1 MISVIVPAHRA
12 DISLERCLDALTQ
25 AAAGAEVIV
34 VDDGSPGAAVAARA
48 EAYGF
53 RTIRLAYAHGPA
65 VARNRGAEAATSPIV
80 LFIDADIV
88 VRPDT
93 IARVREQ
100 FAAAPK
106 LAALFG
112 SYDTEPSAPQLV
124 SQFKNLTHHYVHQQ
138 GREEAFTF
146 WAGCGAVRRDIFL
159 SLHGFS
165 EGYGRP
171 CIEDVE
177 LGYRL
182 RRAGHR
188 IALVKSLQVTHLK
201 QWTLRGLVT
210 TDVFDR
216 GVPWTELILEH
227 PDVPAGDLNL
237 SGRARASLL
246 LTWFGTIALLIGP
259 LWTPASVAGLVGIG
273 GVLLLD
279 RRYVAWL
286 AQVRGAG
293 FAVRAV
299 PLHLL
304 YHLYSGVAGVIGVV
318 RYVTRR
324 GAGTPLRGV
333 AASVGTGFA
342 ALAGGEL
349 VARAVGFV
357 VTLYLARTLG
367 VSSYGR
373 IEVALA
379 VFSYLQ
385 LLMDGGLDTIAV
397 RTVAR
402 DPSAR
407 PRFAANLLG
416 IRLVMALLLLA
427 AVTLVTASSWSTSPV
442 STLVV
447 RYALAVL
454 PLAASFNWAFQAD
467 QHMRAVAA
475 RTIVSQLAYAGLVL
489 TLVHGPGD
497 VATVALTFV
506 AGTALGI
513 ALLAGW
519 YARRFGR
526 PRIALERRFLAEI
539 LPQAWPVAVSG
550 AFRTL
555 SYNFDLLIIGFVFP
569 SLGAGLYAA
578 AYRLLTLPLLGYAT
592 LGTALL
598 PMLARL
604 HGRARQR
611 TAAAHAALVIVSGL
625 TIAVL
630 VHRFAEPLLVVT
642 AGPAYGRAA
651 PILALLAWS
660 IPLTALSG
668 VFRLLLLATHR
679 QRQDLAVVTTAGLV
693 NVALN
698 LVLIPRLGLAGAAVA
713 TIAGEGVVL
722 LLAAAF
728 VVRAGFL
735 ARLGYDRAS
744 R

>member
-1 MISVIVPAHRA
+1 MIAVIVPAHRA
-12 DISLERCLDALTQ
+12 DTSLDRCLDALQ
-25 AAAGAEVIV
+25 GAACGAEIIV

-48 EAYGF
+48 EAHGF
-53 RTIRLAYAHGPA
+53 RTIRLDHSHGPA
-65 VARNRGAEAATSPIV
+65 AARNRGAAAATSPVV

-93 IARVREQ
+93 VVRVREQ
-100 FAAAPK
+100 FATAPD
-106 LAALFG
+106 LAAVFG

-138 GREEAFTF
+138 GRPEAFTF

-159 SLHGFS
+159 SLGGFNES
-165 EGYGRP
+165 YGRP

-177 LGYRL
+177 FGYRL

-188 IALVKSLQVTHLK
+188 IVLMKSLQVTHLK
-201 QWTLRGLVT
+201 RWTLRGLVS

-227 PDVPAGDLNL
+227 PAVTAGDLNL
-237 SGRARASLL
+237 SGKARASLL
-246 LTWFGTIALLIGP
+246 LTWVALMAFLLGP
-259 LWTPASVAGLVGIG
+259 VWTPAFVAGLAALG

-279 RRYVAWL
+279 RRYFAWL
-286 AQVRGAG
+286 ARVRGAG

-304 YHLYSGVAGVIGVV
+304 YQLYSGVAGVIGVV
-318 RYVTRR
+318 RYFTR
-324 GAGTPLRGV
+324 GGGGTPLRRV
-333 AASVGTGFA
+333 AATVGTGFA
-342 ALAGGEL
+342 ALASGEL

-367 VSSYGR
+367 VSGFGR

-385 LLMDGGLDTIAV
+385 LLVDGGLDTIAV

-407 PRFAANLLG
+407 ARFAANLLG
-416 IRLVMALLLLA
+416 IRLGIALLLLA
-427 AVTLVTASSWSTSPV
+427 GVTVLTV
-442 STLVV
+442 STWGTSSVSALLA

-475 RTIVSQLAYAGLVL
+475 RTILSQVAYAGLVL
-489 TLVHGPGD
+489 TLVRGPGD
-497 VATVALTFV
+497 VAVVPLTFV

-526 PRIALERRFLAEI
+526 PRIALERRFLAEV
-539 LPQAWPVAVSG
+539 LPQAWPVAISG

-555 SYNFDLLIIGFVFP
+555 SYNFDLLIIGFLFP

-604 HGRARQR
+604 SGRARQR
-611 TAAAHAALVIVSGL
+611 TAAAHALLVTASGV
-625 TIAVL
+625 TIAAL
-630 VHRFAEPLLVVT
+630 AHRFAEPLIVFT
-642 AGPAYGRAA
+642 AGPAFGGAA
-651 PILALLAWS
+651 PVLALLAWS

-679 QRQDLAVVTTAGLV
+679 QRQDLAVVTTAGLL
-693 NVALN
+693 NAALN
-698 LVLIPRLGLAGAAVA
+698 LLLIPRLGLAGAAVA
-713 TIAGEGVVL
+713 TIAGEAAVL
-722 LLAAAF
+722 LLASAFVLKAAF
-728 VVRAGFL
+728 RA
-735 ARLGYDRAS
+735 RHT
-744 R
+744 